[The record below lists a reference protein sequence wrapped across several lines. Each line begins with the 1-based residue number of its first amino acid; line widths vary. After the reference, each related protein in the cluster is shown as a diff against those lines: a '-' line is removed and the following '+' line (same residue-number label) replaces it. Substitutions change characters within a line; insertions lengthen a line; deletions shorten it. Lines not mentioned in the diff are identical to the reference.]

1 MMKKNQQEQQSGYI
15 FRCAFSQ
22 TANEKLLIRR
32 DGRLQCAWAENEDHH
47 LMYVCMYIYLYNET
61 SEGKNGL
68 LYVIS
73 AD

>member
-15 FRCAFSQ
+15 FRRAFSQ

-47 LMYVCMYIYLYNET
+47 LMYVCMYIF
-61 SEGKNGL
+61 
-68 LYVIS
+68 I
-73 AD
+73 